1 MSLLHELI
9 DNAVA
14 PPIGES
20 KGGSVFFLVLKNLMT
35 SVMFAATR
43 EVELYFVARQ
53 EAVDI
58 ASKSISKSVINK

>member
-14 PPIGES
+14 PPIGEI
-20 KGGSVFFLVLKNLMT
+20 KGGSVFVLVLKILMT

-43 EVELYFVARQ
+43 EVELYFVSRQ